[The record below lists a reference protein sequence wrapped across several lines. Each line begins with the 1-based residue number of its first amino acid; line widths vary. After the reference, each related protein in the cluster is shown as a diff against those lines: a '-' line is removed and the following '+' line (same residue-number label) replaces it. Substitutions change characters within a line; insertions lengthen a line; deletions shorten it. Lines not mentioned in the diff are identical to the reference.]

1 MHSENDFGLLLV
13 VLVLLVLFIVLL
25 HFYIFYSFL
34 IFFSTNIT
42 IHHLLSV
49 FFRIYLKKTGN
60 SSTDRNRC

>member
-25 HFYIFYSFL
+25 HFYIFL